1 MQPTNDDP
9 QRSEPATGW
18 LPSDT
23 GNWAAPSYASAAS
36 GATVTK
42 ARPWL
47 TAIVSFV
54 TLLILIAALG
64 NQWVT
69 DSIARHANAGTFG
82 DHLAHSVNQYA
93 WRFSA
98 PSGGDLGH
106 VWVGNLANVG
116 AVLILTLLLVPVV
129 CRGKGGFW
137 QAFFGAWF
145 TVVVATLLGT
155 YARAAVVDMSKLP
168 GYAGQG
174 KPDQVLFS
182 SISPGAA
189 TAFVALA
196 FGLVVGL
203 AAGVTAVMTRRT
215 EVIAP
220 QPVPTFG
227 APWTRDDEPDQSW
240 QAAPAPLPGP
250 TVSPSPWSGSDTDRT
265 PDAGGA
271 PERPAADDSGEHTA
285 VLPAVDR
292 PAQEQRW
299 EQRSDTADSAESADS
314 AERAESA
321 DSAESA
327 DTADGGDAQATTQF
341 PRNTAPPDDDETGPR
356 HSES

>member
-1 MQPTNDDP
+1 MQPTND
-9 QRSEPATGW
+9 EPRRPEPTTGW

-23 GNWAAPSYASAAS
+23 GNWAAPGYAPSGS

-54 TLLILIAALG
+54 ILLILIAALG

-82 DHLAHSVNQYA
+82 DHMAHSVDQYA

-106 VWVGNLANVG
+106 VWVANLANIG

-145 TVVVATLLGT
+145 TVVVATLLGD

-174 KPDQVLFS
+174 KPDQILFS

-203 AAGVTAVMTRRT
+203 AAAITAVTTRRT

-240 QAAPAPLPGP
+240 QAAPAPPPGP
-250 TVSPSPWSGSDTDRT
+250 TATPSPWSGSDTDRT
-265 PDAGGA
+265 PDTASA
-271 PERPAADDSGEHTA
+271 TERPVAGDSGEHTA
-285 VLPAVDR
+285 VLPALDQ

-299 EQRSDTADSAESADS
+299 EQRSEPGSEGADSASGADSAEG
-314 AERAESA
+314 AE
-321 DSAESA
+321 
-327 DTADGGDAQATTQF
+327 GGDTQATTQF
-341 PRNTAPPDDDETGPR
+341 PRNTAPPDDDASGPR
-356 HSES
+356 HPES